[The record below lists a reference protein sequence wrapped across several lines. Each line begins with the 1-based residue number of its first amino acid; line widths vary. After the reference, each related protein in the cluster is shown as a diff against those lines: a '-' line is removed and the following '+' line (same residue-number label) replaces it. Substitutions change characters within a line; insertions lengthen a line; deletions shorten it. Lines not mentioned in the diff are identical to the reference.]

1 MSPGQ
6 ESIIPTDDE
15 ESMYTQE
22 PVDGPT
28 RENPDF
34 ETKDSY
40 MHKIY
45 NQPNEG
51 EEENEQ
57 N

>member
-1 MSPGQ
+1 MNEQPKPELS
-6 ESIIPTDDE
+6 E
-15 ESMYTQE
+15 EDLLTYE

-34 ETKDSY
+34 KTADSY

-45 NQPNEG
+45 NQPNKG